1 MWDENKRV
9 ELKTVF
15 LISFLL
21 SHTQIIQTLLTLSHT
36 NHTDMKH
43 PLLAALAIGLQIK
56 IGVTTESLM
65 QKVIFEQV
73 VQGPFFSGSQIK
85 RIKSIIATEPRTN

>member
-1 MWDENKRV
+1 MN
-9 ELKTVF
+9 
-15 LISFLL
+15 
-21 SHTQIIQTLLTLSHT
+21 
-36 NHTDMKH
+36 
-43 PLLAALAIGLQIK
+43 PLVAALASGLQIK

-85 RIKSIIATEPRTN
+85 SIIATEPRTN